1 MKKLFAIL
9 VLAVAFIA
17 NAGNL
22 KAQITVSGIVV
33 DSLSGQGVPFATV
46 TVATSVTSTDY
57 LMTGMTDMD
66 GAFKGTIKKAG
77 TYYAV
82 IRSVGKNQVN
92 HKFTVSSS
100 QNSINLGKIL
110 MADKVDKLAE
120 VTVTAQKAL
129 VSAEAG
135 KIKYNAEGDPDNKTA
150 TVLDM
155 LRKVPGVTVDGD
167 DQISING
174 NSSFDV
180 YMNGRRNTMLSENPS
195 DLLKA
200 MPASSIKNIEV
211 ITDPGSKFDA
221 EGAGGIINLIT
232 DTQTKTNQIA
242 GNVNLNVTNR
252 QQGIGAGVSV
262 QSGKFAASL
271 RVNAN
276 RGDSESEMYMDRNQ
290 YEGLGAEM
298 VKKSGTITRQESDGE
313 RIFGNVG
320 LEASYEIDKSNL
332 IALSG
337 GYTTFGGDN
346 NSTQTI
352 ETMFGGIT
360 TTNKSL
366 NTSDNAFG
374 AYNFGIDFQHLFGGN
389 AEKNLTF
396 SYKLMGTT
404 MENNS
409 LAKQE
414 GQLNQI
420 SGYNVDF
427 APRKTENTTGSAEHT
442 FQIDYTAPVNDIFT
456 VEAGGK
462 YIFRPKKSDGLTYR
476 DENGKLNLLQD
487 QTVDY
492 TNNDNI
498 GALYTQV
505 SAKLTPKLSIRG
517 GLRYEYTYQSVKYNN
532 NHDRDFSIDYNT
544 WVPSATFNYSIS
556 MMQNLS
562 FTYNMRISRPN
573 ERQLNPYRD
582 YSTMGQVSFGDPSL
596 EVQKFHNFG
605 ISYGVFSMK
614 QNINLSLRYSTSD
627 NGISQWSFV
636 PSYFT
641 DLTSL
646 HILINDADK
655 DLTHN
660 TYTNATK
667 SDTYSGNLY
676 YSIQIGRSIRF
687 FTNASLTYSDMKNA
701 VSETSNNGWNGNIFA
716 NLQYTTPFKLKLSAG
731 AMLSS
736 KRQSI
741 NGSMSGMNMGIFSME
756 KSFFKDK
763 LTFSFSAMLDLKH
776 GMDMVMENRTYG
788 QGFENYMKMTNG
800 MGRFGLSISY
810 KFGKNIQ
817 VKRAK
822 NTIQNDDFEHTQQNG
837 DDTPSMGG
845 GAQGGMGGG
854 NMGGGAMGGGR
865 M

>member
-46 TVATSVTSTDY
+46 AVASSPTSTDY
-57 LMTGMTDMD
+57 IMTAMTDVD
-66 GAFKGTIKKAG
+66 GAFKGTIKKSG
-77 TYYAV
+77 TYYAIV
-82 IRSVGKNQVN
+82 RCVGKNTVN

-100 QNSINLGKIL
+100 QNSINLGKIQ
-110 MADKVDKLAE
+110 MSEKIDKLNE

-135 KIKYNAEGDPDNKTA
+135 KIKYNTEGDPDNKTA

-155 LRKVPGVTVDGD
+155 LRKVPMVTVDGD

-174 NSSFDV
+174 NSSFVV
-180 YMNGRRNTMLSENPS
+180 YMNGRKNTMLSENPS

-200 MPASSIKNIEV
+200 MPASSVKNIEV

-242 GNVNLNVTNR
+242 GNVSLNVSNR
-252 QQGIGAGVSV
+252 QQGAGAGISV

-271 RVNAN
+271 RINAN
-276 RGDSESEMYMDRNQ
+276 RGTSESEMDMTRIDT
-290 YEGLGAEM
+290 ESET
-298 VKKSGTITRQESDGE
+298 STIQKSDGD
-313 RIFGNVG
+313 RTFGNAA

-337 GYTTFGGDN
+337 GYTTFGGN
-346 NSTQTI
+346 NDSKTI
-352 ETMFGGIT
+352 ETILKNGEST
-360 TTNKSL
+360 VNYPYS
-366 NTSDNAFG
+366 TSDNSFG
-374 AYNFGIDFQHLFGGN
+374 AYNFGVDFQHLFGGN

-409 LAKQE
+409 FRHNPTKDFFE
-414 GQLNQI
+414 D
-420 SGYNVDF
+420 YNFNNGDN
-427 APRKTENTTGSAEHT
+427 KTNNTTGNAEHT
-442 FQIDYTAPVNDIFT
+442 FQIDYTTPISNIFT

-462 YIFRPKKSDGLTYR
+462 FIFRPKKSEGETFSDIDGL
-476 DENGKLNLLQD
+476 LQLD
-487 QTVDY
+487 PNQTVDY

-498 GALYTQV
+498 GALYTQI
-505 SAKLTPKLSIRG
+505 SAKLTPKLSLRG
-517 GLRYEYTYQSVKYNN
+517 GVRYEYTYQSIKYNN
-532 NHDRDFSIDYNT
+532 NHDRDWHTDYDT
-544 WVPSATFNYSIS
+544 WVPSATLNYAIS

-562 FTYNMRISRPN
+562 FTYNMRITRPN

-582 YSTMGQVSFGDPSL
+582 YSTMGTVSFGDPEL
-596 EVQKFHNFG
+596 EVQQVHNFG
-605 ISYGVFSMK
+605 VSYGLFSMK
-614 QNINLSLRYSTSD
+614 QNLNISLRYSTSD
-627 NGISQWSFV
+627 NGISAWQFM
-636 PSYFT
+636 PKYM
-641 DLTSL
+641 DYA
-646 HILINDADK
+646 LIQDIVLAGDEN
-655 DLTHN
+655 LNHS
-660 TYTNATK
+660 TYVGGTK
-667 SDTYSGNLY
+667 NDTYSGNIY
-676 YSIQIGRSIRF
+676 YSIQIGRSVRF
-687 FTNASLTYSDMKNA
+687 FTNASLTYSDMKNVIA
-701 VSETSNNGWNGNIFA
+701 ETANDGWNGNIYA
-716 NLQYTTPFKLKLSAG
+716 NLQYTTPFKLKISAG
-731 AMLSS
+731 AMMSS
-736 KRQSI
+736 KRKSI
-741 NGSMSGMNMGIFSME
+741 NGTMSGMNMGMFSLE
-756 KSFFKDK
+756 RSFFKDK

-776 GMDMVMENRTYG
+776 GMDMVMENNTYG
-788 QGFENYMKMTNG
+788 QGFTNNMTMTNS
-800 MGRFGLSISY
+800 MGRFGLSITY
-810 KFGKNIQ
+810 RFGKNIQ

-822 NTIQNDDFEHTQQNG
+822 NTIQNDDFEHSQG
-837 DDTPSMGG
+837 GSDDTPSMGG
-845 GAQGGMGGG
+845 GAQGG